1 MSITRNEQKNLRS
14 LKTKKGRKEQGL
26 FIAEGIRILEEAL
39 RFKVTPKTL
48 FYCPE
53 MMNLRAEPLIK
64 QFQKLSVRVNK
75 LPAKDFAAISDAETP
90 QGVLATF
97 SVPEADLKKLY
108 RRSYRRILLCEHLA
122 DPGNLGTLLR
132 SAAAFGFGLVVL
144 TGSSVEPYSP
154 KVVRSTVGG
163 LFSVKIARANLSEIA
178 DLIKNEQ
185 IKLLAA
191 DGSGRGLR
199 KGFLAGNT
207 KVMLALGSEAHGL
220 SADLM
225 NLTRDRVRIMHTDR
239 VESLNVAVAG
249 SILMK
254 DIYELSQR

>member
-1 MSITRNEQKNLRS
+1 VSITRNELKNLRA
-14 LKTKKGRKEQGL
+14 LKTKKGRREQAL

-39 RFKVTPKTL
+39 RFKIVPKTV

-53 MMNLRAEPLIK
+53 MINLRAEPLLK
-64 QFQKLSVRVNK
+64 QFQKLSVRLNK
-75 LPAKDFAAISDAETP
+75 LPAKDFEAISDAETP
-90 QGVLATF
+90 QGVLATI
-97 SVPEADLKKLY
+97 SVPESDLKKLY

-132 SAAAFGFGLVVL
+132 SAAAFGFGLVIL

-163 LFSVKIARANLSEIA
+163 LFSVKIARSNLTEIA
-178 DLIKNEQ
+178 ELIREEQ
-185 IKLLAA
+185 IRLVAA
-191 DGSGRGLR
+191 DSSGKSLR
-199 KGFLAGNT
+199 KGLVAGST
-207 KVMLALGSEAHGL
+207 KIMLALGSEAHGL

-225 NLTRDRVRIMHTDR
+225 KLAKVRIRIMHTDR

-254 DIYELSQR
+254 DIYELSDR